1 MTNAY
6 ICEPSVRDALCQ
18 SPYLSLT
25 SKRTLFG
32 VDKAFRELL
41 GKHFGGKLDQIYLH
55 RSDCTASNAD
65 FLLTGRL
72 AYKESSEP
80 DWVFKGVDGWTLD
93 MASLNDTCDVHVIDV
108 WRMEYAAAFFLGH
121 ALAHFGHSSQTL
133 LRTANG
139 GQLSSLTGL
148 VANRDKRRWGSGSV
162 MQSEN
167 RSPFGAVLRAGTL
180 REAHRRISLLA
191 HEVGDVKLSHFLLDD
206 EAMGRV
212 AHKIH
217 KKMDMVR
224 EIYLVGNPFG
234 PAGLRSLFEPWIAWP
249 SLQILNVG
257 STWTGV
263 GSALL
268 KVIESTRGAVFPKL
282 ADLDL
287 HNTGLRNVDMYTLWD
302 VLPFFKELATLD
314 LSDNPFDCA
323 AFAPLARFDETCKH
337 DYRERPMESL
347 QELGL
352 RELGAMKFE
361 GYAVLASAL
370 QDGCFPNLRYIA
382 APAKSSDTGALQ
394 MALRTIKYQRKVNKA
409 ARKLKIQKQKTE
421 TCIVCGPVFYSPT
434 SPYASRSPSPRWDS
448 TSM

>member
-1 MTNAY
+1 MTSPH
-6 ICEPSVRDALCQ
+6 ICEPSVRDALSQ

-80 DWVFKGVDGWTLD
+80 DWVFKGVDGWTID
-93 MASLNDTCDVHVIDV
+93 MAELSAIDVTQVIDV

-133 LRTANG
+133 LRTTKG
-139 GQLSSLTGL
+139 GELNSLTGL
-148 VANRDKRRWGSGSV
+148 VANRDKRRWGSGTM

-167 RSPFGAVLRAGTL
+167 KSPFGAVLRAGTL
-180 REAHRRISLLA
+180 REAYRRIGLLA

-212 AHKIH
+212 AHKLH
-217 KKMDMVR
+217 NKMDMVR

-263 GSALL
+263 ASALL
-268 KVIESTRGAVFPKL
+268 KVIESTSGAVFPKL

-287 HNTGLRNVDMYTLWD
+287 HRTGLRNADMHTLWD
-302 VLPFFKELATLD
+302 VLPFFKELTTID
-314 LSDNPFDCA
+314 LSDNPFDCE

-337 DYRERPMESL
+337 NYRERPLESL

-352 RELGAMKFE
+352 KMLGEVKFE

-370 QDGCFPNLRYIA
+370 QDGCFPNLRYIG
-382 APAKSSDTGALQ
+382 APNKSALTGALQ
-394 MALRTIKYQRKVNKA
+394 MALRTLKYQRKVNAA
-409 ARKLKIQKQKTE
+409 ARQLKIQKQKTE

-434 SPYASRSPSPRWDS
+434 SPHTSRSPSPRWDADR
-448 TSM
+448 M